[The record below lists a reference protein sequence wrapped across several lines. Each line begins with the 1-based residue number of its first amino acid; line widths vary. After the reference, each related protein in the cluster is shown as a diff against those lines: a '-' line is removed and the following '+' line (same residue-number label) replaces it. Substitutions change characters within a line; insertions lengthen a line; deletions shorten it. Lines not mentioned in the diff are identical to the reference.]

1 MDFLLFA
8 QAEPL
13 IWSHLLSQYGP
24 LIGVVLFFIWRDWKR
39 EDKLSERIT
48 SLEDYQKETLSELV
62 EKSTIALTH
71 SADCM
76 KWVGTV
82 MSKVC
87 DRCPEL
93 DDCSTLPD
101 SK

>member
-1 MDFLLFA
+1 MDLFVLSQIDPLL
-8 QAEPL
+8 
-13 IWSHLLSQYGP
+13 WSSLLSQYGP

-39 EDKLSERIT
+39 EDKLSERLT
-48 SLEDYQKETLSELV
+48 SLEDYQKETLADLV

-76 KWVGTV
+76 KWVATV
-82 MSKVC
+82 MAKVC

-93 DDCSTLPD
+93 EDCPSPPK